1 MEISKKIYELR
12 KLNKMSQEQLAER
25 LNVSRQSVSK
35 WEAGESLPD
44 IDRLPELSRI
54 FHVTTDYLLMS
65 EETVMMGQETE
76 RNEFEQTEFQKQ
88 LKLHR
93 ILSGAGI
100 YAVALALFMFLH
112 FPYIEIYTQMEH
124 KALVWLVAI
133 LMIATAIVIQMN
145 LKITKT
151 YLDNCIKQEKE
162 SREGENSEGN
172 DR

>member
-54 FHVTTDYLLMS
+54 FHVTTDYLLMP
-65 EETVMMGQETE
+65 EETVIMEQETE
-76 RNEFEQTEFQKQ
+76 REESEQTEFQRQ
-88 LKLHR
+88 LKFHR

-100 YAVALALFMFLH
+100 YAVALAIFACLH
-112 FPYIEIYTQMEH
+112 FPYIVIYTQVED
-124 KALVWLVAI
+124 KAFVWLAAI
-133 LMIATAIVIQMN
+133 LMIATAIVIQIN

-151 YLDNCIKQEKE
+151 YLGNCIKEEKGN
-162 SREGENSEGN
+162 REEDKSEGSN
-172 DR
+172 K